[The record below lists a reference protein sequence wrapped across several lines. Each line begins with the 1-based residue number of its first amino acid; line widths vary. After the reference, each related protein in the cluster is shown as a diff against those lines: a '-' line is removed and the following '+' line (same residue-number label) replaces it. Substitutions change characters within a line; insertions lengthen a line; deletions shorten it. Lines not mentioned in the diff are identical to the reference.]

1 MMPRFISIRELRDHD
16 PHGHWQGIDTRFGM
30 WSQPVGSDNTVVS
43 AIAFIDVTLR
53 QGKGQVVVD
62 DVEDSEVI
70 RLEVSEDGTCQV

>member
-1 MMPRFISIRELRDHD
+1 
-16 PHGHWQGIDTRFGM
+16 M

-43 AIAFIDVTLR
+43 AIAFADVTLR